1 MSDIKKIIEFHKIV
15 EKLGQVKRDVKLS
28 DGSYESDSSHI
39 LKVAYLAFAAA
50 PYLQTKVDTTKMLE
64 LALVHDL
71 AEAEC
76 GDIPLCAQRTNTA
89 LQEQKKQKELAAI
102 ERCRDIL
109 PQAAGEKIY
118 NLFME
123 YENKSSREAQ
133 IVYVLDKLDANYQA
147 CRLGDVLYWSEGKG
161 GDWYYRCVMSGNTPE
176 KTWLEKLNEPL
187 LNHMEAQCLN
197 ICRMAM
203 IKSGVRTDEKPSELN
218 DTHLLVTAALADFMD
233 VVEKLALVRRDNRLS
248 DGSKENAADHIVK
261 LGYLLLAVSPYLQ
274 SGVDYGHLLRL
285 ALTHDLPE
293 AVCGRRQ
300 LKKKNE
306 AEAVTAIRHILPA
319 PLNQQIYEL
328 CSEYAQQQTKESR
341 WLKLLNKLEGM
352 LQGNFY
358 QDSNSRYWAECE
370 GISCQSNALINSL
383 LEEFNEPLL
392 ADLQNEITMRE
403 HSIAEASFQGAA

>member
-50 PYLQTKVDTTKMLE
+50 PYLQTKVDTTKMFE

-161 GDWYYRCVMSGNTPE
+161 GDWYYRCVMSGDTPE
-176 KTWLEKLNEPL
+176 KQWLEKLNEPL
-187 LNHMEAQCLN
+187 LSHMEAQCLN
-197 ICRMAM
+197 LCRMAM
-203 IKSGVRTDEKPSELN
+203 IKSGVRTDEKASQLN
-218 DTHLLVTAALADFMD
+218 DAQLPLNAALADFMD
-233 VVEKLALVRRDNRLS
+233 VVEKLALVKRDNRLA
-248 DGSKENAADHIVK
+248 DGSKETAADHIVK
-261 LGYLLLAVSPYLQ
+261 LCYLLLCLSPYLQ
-274 SGVDYGHLLRL
+274 NPGDYGRLLRL

-293 AVCGRRQ
+293 AVCGRKL

-328 CSEYAQQQTKESR
+328 CAEYAQQQTAESR
-341 WLKLLNKLEGM
+341 LLKLVNKLEGA
-352 LQGNFY
+352 LQNAFY
-358 QDSNSRYWAECE
+358 QDSNARYWEECE
-370 GISCQSNALINSL
+370 GVSCQSNLQINSL
-383 LEEFNEPLL
+383 LEELNDPLL
-392 ADLQNEITMRE
+392 NELHGEITRLCF
-403 HSIAEASFQGAA
+403 SPEAQFRGVA